1 MHGLT
6 VDHNPAVEPPSTS
19 TSLAHAVSPL
29 SAPLAA
35 VPDRVEAAASVVPR
49 MTPMLG
55 GMCLAVL
62 LAAGINLLVQRA
74 GSAAGAPRWLGR
86 SLHCRSFKPWRGH
99 DPPGS
104 LLLRLCVMRT

>member
-6 VDHNPAVEPPSTS
+6 VDHDPAVESPSTS
-19 TSLAHAVSPL
+19 MSLVHSVSPL

-35 VPDRVEAAASVVPR
+35 VPERVQAAASVVPG

-62 LAAGINLLVQRA
+62 LAAGIGLLGLRA
-74 GSAAGAPRWLGR
+74 GSAAGAPRWPGR
-86 SLHCRSFKPWRGH
+86 PLQRRSWGPWTEH

-104 LLLRLCVMRT
+104 LRLRLCVMRT